1 MINSTDEKFEEDVL
15 KSDVPVLVDFW
26 AEWCK
31 PCLQIAPAL
40 EELSEKYQGEIKIV
54 KMDIDKNPG
63 TPSKLGVRSIPSLFL
78 FKDGKVISNKSGS
91 YPKDVLDVWIK
102 GSILYDDEEN
112 S

>member
-26 AEWCK
+26 AEWCN

-63 TPSKLGVRSIPSLFL
+63 TPSKLGVRSIPALFL

-91 YPKDVLDVWIK
+91 YPKAVLDVWIK

>member
-1 MINSTDEKFEEDVL
+1 MINSTDETFEEDVL

-26 AEWCK
+26 AEWCN

-63 TPSKLGVRSIPSLFL
+63 TPSKLGVRSIPALFL

-91 YPKDVLDVWIK
+91 YPKAALDVWIK

>member
-15 KSDVPVLVDFW
+15 KSDIPVLVDFW

-40 EELSEKYQGEIKIV
+40 EELAEKYQGEVKIV

-63 TPSKLGVRSIPSLFL
+63 TPSKFGVRSIPALFL
-78 FKDGKVISNKSGS
+78 FKNGEVISNRAGS
-91 YPKDVLDVWIK
+91 YPKDVLDVWIR
-102 GSILYDDEEN
+102 GSILYDEEN